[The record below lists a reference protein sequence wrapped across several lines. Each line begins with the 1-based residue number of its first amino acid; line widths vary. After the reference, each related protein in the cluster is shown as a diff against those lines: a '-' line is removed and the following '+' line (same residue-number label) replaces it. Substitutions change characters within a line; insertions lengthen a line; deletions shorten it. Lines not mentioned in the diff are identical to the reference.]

1 EALAIFA
8 IVLLNTTMGF
18 VQERRAEAA
27 VAALKAMSA
36 AGATV
41 VRDGVRHTVPAARL
55 VPGDLMLV
63 EEGDTIPADG
73 RLVEATAL
81 QTAEASLTGESVP
94 VHKDTERAEEKAAL
108 GDRHGMVFSGTSV
121 VYGHG
126 LALVT

>member
-1 EALAIFA
+1 TRGLSDDEAGRRLERYGANELDSEEEVPAWKRFLARFKDTLVLLLLAATVVSAVLWFMERDVALPYEALAIFA

-55 VPGDLMLV
+55 VPGDLML
-63 EEGDTIPADG
+63 
-73 RLVEATAL
+73 
-81 QTAEASLTGESVP
+81 
-94 VHKDTERAEEKAAL
+94 
-108 GDRHGMVFSGTSV
+108 
-121 VYGHG
+121 
-126 LALVT
+126 